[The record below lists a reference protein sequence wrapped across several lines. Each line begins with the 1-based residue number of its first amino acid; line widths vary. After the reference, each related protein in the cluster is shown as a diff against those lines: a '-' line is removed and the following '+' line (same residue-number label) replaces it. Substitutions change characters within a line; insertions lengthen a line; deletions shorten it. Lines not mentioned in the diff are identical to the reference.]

1 MVASDVG
8 LAISDDDLSQLHP
21 SQRCVDLWIVE
32 KFLWGFS
39 KVKPPEQRHM
49 LGCRH
54 KSFHHM
60 DGAALAHSC
69 RSSTEIR
76 RSSSVEEPVANA
88 MSEQRAI
95 SMTAPTLA
103 LALQTVTRRGDS
115 KIDSMRNI
123 RDKHGGGNC
132 AKRMA
137 AKSPFASVG
146 LYTQLEFASD
156 GQLDWPNPLE
166 ARQKEIGFL
175 LGKGKSCSTAFPKPR
190 KGDIRR
196 RVSAALD
203 AAFLQQRR
211 VGVEHPFCLR
221 CCGLRRAAPCSEEA
235 PLSRRGWWSPPPL
248 ENRGRTLFQQE
259 SFVEKVLFQSLL
271 QL

>member
-76 RSSSVEEPVANA
+76 RSSSVEEPVANSHVGA
-88 MSEQRAI
+88 TCNQHDCANLGTR
-95 SMTAPTLA
+95 LA
-103 LALQTVTRRGDS
+103 DSYKTWRLQ
-115 KIDSMRNI
+115 N
-123 RDKHGGGNC
+123 
-132 AKRMA
+132 
-137 AKSPFASVG
+137 
-146 LYTQLEFASD
+146 
-156 GQLDWPNPLE
+156 
-166 ARQKEIGFL
+166 RQH
-175 LGKGKSCSTAFPKPR
+175 A
-190 KGDIRR
+190 
-196 RVSAALD
+196 
-203 AAFLQQRR
+203 
-211 VGVEHPFCLR
+211 EH
-221 CCGLRRAAPCSEEA
+221 
-235 PLSRRGWWSPPPL
+235 
-248 ENRGRTLFQQE
+248 
-259 SFVEKVLFQSLL
+259 
-271 QL
+271 